1 MNHSLSHAPG
11 GHDREEPPRYG
22 VRVPP
27 AASEGPGISSAGRGR
42 TGAAGSG
49 RPRNAAAESPEARS
63 AASSRAARRMGR
75 GLSFTAILLGAL
87 VGLGLTAIGVTAG
100 WLVGVVLVFAGI
112 LGYVLV
118 QSRALPMFRDP
129 LVPPLR
135 ARSTLWLIPSALL
148 LLGCAGIGATFFVD
162 PLLGDSVPPDLLDDY
177 ALAFVVGGLTMVV
190 GAGLGFGLVAMALF
204 TRPDDDDS
212 PLRPTDYAERTRHR
226 DRRTPRNYYDSDWIR
241 HGPR

>member
-1 MNHSLSHAPG
+1 MNHSLSDTPH

-22 VRVPP
+22 VRVPA
-27 AASEGPGISSAGRGR
+27 AASGGPGSARATGPAPRGDA
-42 TGAAGSG
+42 TVA
-49 RPRNAAAESPEARS
+49 SPEARS
-63 AASSRAARRMGR
+63 AASRAARRMGR
-75 GLSFTAILLGAL
+75 GLSFTVILLGAL
-87 VGLGLTAIGVTAG
+87 VGVGLTAIGLAAG
-100 WLVGVVLVFAGI
+100 WLVGIVLVFAGI
-112 LGYVLV
+112 LGYILV

-135 ARSTLWLIPSALL
+135 ARSRLWLIPSALL
-148 LLGCAGIGATFFVD
+148 LLGCAGIGAAFLVA
-162 PLLGDSVPPDLLDDY
+162 PVLGGSVPAELLDDY

-226 DRRTPRNYYDSDWIR
+226 DRRTTRNYYDSDWIR
-241 HGPR
+241 HGPH

>member
-1 MNHSLSHAPG
+1 MNHSLSDTPH

-27 AASEGPGISSAGRGR
+27 AASGGPGTSSAGRGGSGSGGSVR
-42 TGAAGSG
+42 SGAA
-49 RPRNAAAESPEARS
+49 AAASPEARS
-63 AASSRAARRMGR
+63 AASRAARRMGR

-87 VGLGLTAIGVTAG
+87 VGLGLTAIGVAAG

-129 LVPPLR
+129 LVPALR
-135 ARSTLWLIPSALL
+135 ARSKLWLIPAALL
-148 LLGCAGIGATFFVD
+148 LLGCAGIGAAFFVD
-162 PLLGDSVPPDLLDDY
+162 PVLGDSVPADLLDDY
-177 ALAFVVGGLTMVV
+177 ALAFVVGGLTMVI

-212 PLRPTDYAERTRHR
+212 PLRPTDYAEHTRQR
-226 DRRTPRNYYDSDWIR
+226 DRHPTRNYYDSDWIR
-241 HGPR
+241 HGPH